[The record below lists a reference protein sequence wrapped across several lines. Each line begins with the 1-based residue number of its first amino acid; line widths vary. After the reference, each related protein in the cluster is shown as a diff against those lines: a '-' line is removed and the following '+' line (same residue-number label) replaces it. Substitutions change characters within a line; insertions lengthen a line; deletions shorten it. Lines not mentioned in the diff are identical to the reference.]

1 MASHP
6 RDIASGHLNLS
17 RPPVEHSNSTI
28 ACDVNQTYPHQITGA
43 SSSCTSNP
51 QQNVSRS
58 SNTRPFPSGAHLMSR
73 VSNDSVTGGIVVSM
87 QMVFPHALRGV
98 LTCGH
103 AHAFSHF
110 LLNSTLP
117 DPLIA
122 PHVQRARSATCR
134 ETAFPHWV
142 PACLVNRSRV
152 SHNAAQRW
160 YKWLPGGRK
169 REQVYRRWHVLCAQ
183 PI

>member
-1 MASHP
+1 MRRGILPARSPDWRMADCEALPSP
-6 RDIASGHLNLS
+6 LRGGPGWGCGRQS
-17 RPPVEHSNSTI
+17 RKRGADTPTSNSSPQRGGEQR
-28 ACDVNQTYPHQITGA
+28 APWALPNGA
-43 SSSCTSNP
+43 TSAP
-51 QQNVSRS
+51 L
-58 SNTRPFPSGAHLMSR
+58 RPRRLYVPGR
-73 VSNDSVTGGIVVSM
+73 
-87 QMVFPHALRGV
+87 HALRGV